1 MSEQQ
6 LNEQLNSEP
15 ALQERQQVS
24 EAFSQTALNE
34 ALTGLSRLGGFSF
47 LESAIEGI

>member
-6 LNEQLNSEP
+6 LNEQLNSET
-15 ALQERQQVS
+15 ALQERKKS
-24 EAFSQTALNE
+24 LESFSQTALNE

-47 LESAIEGI
+47 LESAI